1 MDALQVA
8 DMVKSH
14 KQFKQEEKEM
24 VALEASSALKA
35 SKEPRATKGNSKRPL
50 EEDAPPPSEKKKAK
64 AEKDNRMDAAKAI
77 AMAKA
82 LYKPT
87 TGAREVPQSEKD
99 AQQKAADA
107 KRIKQLEKEVQNA
120 QLTVPKLRLE
130 SLEERLEAAN
140 TENAALKAKLRAAE
154 VALSRR
160 AGDEEKAEKGKDIV
174 KAAQESYGKKVEEVL
189 QGQPASAD
197 AGSKKPSRELLRL
210 ASFGT
215 NKGSRRLAKELVYPC
230 EFKHI
235 KGLFL
240 FQSLLLTDPG
250 LLEANCHAIP
260 CRA

>member
-1 MDALQVA
+1 MKA
-8 DMVKSH
+8 H

-24 VALEASSALKA
+24 AAAEAANPPGS
-35 SKEPRATKGNSKRPL
+35 KGNPKRPAGW
-50 EEDAPPPSEKKKAK
+50 EDEAPTQKKAK
-64 AEKDNRMDAAKAI
+64 PEKDNRMDAAKAI

-82 LYKPT
+82 LYKPSS
-87 TGAREVPQSEKD
+87 GPREVPQSEKD
-99 AQQKAADA
+99 AQRRAADA

-130 SLEERLEAAN
+130 ALEERLEVAN
-140 TENAALKAKLRAAE
+140 TENAALKAKLLAAE
-154 VALSRR
+154 ATLRQR

-174 KAAQESYGKKVEEVL
+174 KAAQESYGKKVEENTVV
-189 QGQPASAD
+189 SAD
-197 AGSKKPSRELLRL
+197 ADPSKKPSRELLRL

-250 LLEANCHAIP
+250 LLEASIISAS
-260 CRA
+260 RAS